1 MNLTITNGRVL
12 RAQANRMD
20 ATIASGEIA
29 IADGR
34 IADSAAGERYDAQ
47 DLLVLPGLVDIHGD
61 AFERQVMPR
70 AGVHFPLDMALAD
83 TDRQLAANGITTAF
97 HGLTWSWEPGL
108 RGRDAAYA
116 FADALERMR
125 PHMGADHRLHLRWET
140 YNLDAADEVVAW
152 LGSGRVDLLAFND
165 HFPDDYRKRHD
176 PKAMRKLLERT
187 GLDQAGLVALIESL
201 ADRAHAVPGV
211 IARLAG
217 VAREHGIGLLS
228 HDDISPAARQI
239 HHDLGCTIA
248 EFPKTRDTAETA
260 RDLGDAIVFGAPNVV
275 RGKSHTG
282 LVGAAQ
288 MVEAGL
294 CTVLASD
301 YYYPAMLGAAFRL
314 IRDGILPLDQAW
326 DLVASGPA
334 QAAGLTDRGQ
344 LAPGQRAD
352 LVLVDDKGPLP
363 RIVATMSAGK
373 WIYRTNA

>member
-1 MNLTITNGRVL
+1 MHITIANGRVL
-12 RAQANRMD
+12 RPD
-20 ATIASGEIA
+20 STIATGDLA

-34 IADSAAGERYDAQ
+34 IVEGTDGERLDARN
-47 DLLVLPGLVDIHGD
+47 LLVLPGLVDIHGD

-70 AGVHFPLDMALAD
+70 AGVHFPLDLALAD

-108 RGRDAAYA
+108 RGREAAYA
-116 FADALERMR
+116 FADALDRMR
-125 PHMGADHRLHLRWET
+125 PHLGADHRLHLRWET
-140 YNLDAADEVVAW
+140 YNLDVADEVAEW
-152 LGSGRVDLLAFND
+152 LASGRVDLLAFND

-201 ADRAHAVPGV
+201 ADRAEAVPGV

-217 VAREHGIGLLS
+217 LAREHGIGLLS

-248 EFPKTRDTAETA
+248 EFPKTQDTAETA
-260 RDLGDAIVFGAPNVV
+260 RALGDAIVFGAPNVV

-314 IRDGILPLDQAW
+314 ARDGIRPLEHAW
-326 DLVASGPA
+326 DLVAGGPA
-334 QAAGLTDRGQ
+334 RAAGLADRGQ
-344 LAPGQRAD
+344 LAPGLRAD
-352 LVLVDDKGPLP
+352 LLLVDDAGPLP
-363 RIVATMSAGK
+363 RVMATMSAGR
-373 WIYRTNA
+373 WIYRTSP